1 MMNEIALIFT
11 SYNISYLVAGLGLT
25 LVIAAVTLLGGTL
38 LGTVLALFNT
48 FGKWSGKIASVIVEI
63 FRNTPLLLWVF
74 VAIAAVPLPSLLSRA
89 LVATVIFNAAII
101 SRATALITG
110 TATELPVCFFI
121 FP

>member
-48 FGKWSGKIASVIVEI
+48 F
-63 FRNTPLLLWVF
+63 
-74 VAIAAVPLPSLLSRA
+74 
-89 LVATVIFNAAII
+89 
-101 SRATALITG
+101 
-110 TATELPVCFFI
+110 
-121 FP
+121 